1 MSQPPPLRVLVD
13 AQLPKR
19 LAHFLAFH
27 ASYDCLHTLDLPAAN
42 RTQDGSI
49 TRLSMEEKRIVITKD
64 ADFVNSFLLH
74 GQPYK
79 LLLVSTGNIST
90 DDLLELFRQF
100 LPQLTKLLAHH
111 SYVELSRTLL
121 VTHR

>member
-1 MSQPPPLRVLVD
+1 VSQPPPLRVLVD

-27 ASYDCLHTLDLPAAN
+27 AGYDCLHTLDLPAAN
-42 RTQDGSI
+42 STQDGAI
-49 TRLSMEEKRIVITKD
+49 TRLSMAEERIVITKD
-64 ADFVNSFLLH
+64 ADFVNSFLLY

-90 DDLLELFRQF
+90 TDLLELFRQF
-100 LPQLTKLLAHH
+100 LPQLTKVFAHH

>member
-1 MSQPPPLRVLVD
+1 MSRPEPLRLLVD
-13 AQLPKR
+13 AQLPR
-19 LAHFLAFH
+19 QLARFLAFH
-27 ASYDCLHTLDLPAAN
+27 AGCDCLHTLDLPAAN

-49 TRLSMEEKRIVITKD
+49 ARLSVAEKRVVITKD

-79 LLLVSTGNIST
+79 LLLVSTGNISPP
-90 DDLLELFRQF
+90 DLLDLFRRF
-100 LPQLTKLLAHH
+100 LPQLTNLLTHH

>member
-1 MSQPPPLRVLVD
+1 VSAAEPLRFLVD

-19 LAHFLAFH
+19 LADFLAFH
-27 ASYDCLHTLDLPAAN
+27 ADCDCLHTLDLPAAN

-49 TRLSMEEKRIVITKD
+49 TRLSMAEKRVVITKD

-90 DDLLELFRQF
+90 NELLEVFRQF
-100 LPQLTKLLAHH
+100 LPQLTKLFAHH
-111 SYVELSRTLL
+111 AYLELSRTLL

>member
-1 MSQPPPLRVLVD
+1 MSPAEPLRFLVD
-13 AQLPKR
+13 SQLPKR
-19 LAHFLAFH
+19 LADFLAFH
-27 ASYDCLHTLDLPAAN
+27 TGCDCLHTLDLPAAN
-42 RTQDGSI
+42 QTQDGST
-49 TRLSMEEKRIVITKD
+49 TRLSMAEQRIVITKD

-90 DDLLELFRQF
+90 NDLLALFREF
-100 LPQLTKLLAHH
+100 LPQLTKLFVHH
-111 SYVELSRTLL
+111 SYLELSRTLL

>member
-1 MSQPPPLRVLVD
+1 MSQAEPLRILVD
-13 AQLPKR
+13 AQLPR
-19 LAHFLAFH
+19 QLARFLAFH
-27 ASYDCLHTLDLPAAN
+27 AGFDSRHTLDLPAAN
-42 RTQDGSI
+42 RTQDGNIS
-49 TRLSMEEKRIVITKD
+49 RVSMEEKRVVITKD
-64 ADFVNSFLLH
+64 ADFVNSFLLQ

-90 DDLLELFRQF
+90 PDLLELFRQF
-100 LPQLTKLLAHH
+100 LPQLTKVLTHH

>member
-1 MSQPPPLRVLVD
+1 M
-13 AQLPKR
+13 
-19 LAHFLAFH
+19 
-27 ASYDCLHTLDLPAAN
+27 HTLDLPAAN

-49 TRLSMEEKRIVITKD
+49 TRLSMEEQRVVITKD

-74 GQPYK
+74 GQPHK

-90 DDLLELFRQF
+90 VDLLELFRKF
-100 LPQLTKLLAHH
+100 LPQLTQVLTHH
-111 SYVELSRTLL
+111 AYVELSRTLL

>member
-1 MSQPPPLRVLVD
+1 MSRPEPLRIIVD
-13 AQLPKR
+13 AQLPR
-19 LAHFLAFH
+19 QLARFLAFH
-27 ASYDCLHTLDLPAAN
+27 AGYDSLHTLDLPAAN

-49 TRLSMEEKRIVITKD
+49 TRLSMEEQRVVITKD

-74 GQPYK
+74 GQPHK

-90 DDLLELFRQF
+90 VDLLELFRKF
-100 LPQLTKLLAHH
+100 LPQLTQVLTHH
-111 SYVELSRTLL
+111 AYVELSRTLL

>member
-1 MSQPPPLRVLVD
+1 MSPAEPLRFLVD

-19 LAHFLAFH
+19 LAQFLAFH
-27 ASYDCLHTLDLPAAN
+27 TGCDCLHTLDLPAAN
-42 RTQDGSI
+42 QTQDGHI
-49 TRLSMEEKRIVITKD
+49 TRLLMAEKRVVITKD

-74 GQPYK
+74 GQPHK

-90 DDLLELFRQF
+90 NELLELFRQF
-100 LPQLTKLLAHH
+100 LPQLTKLFGHH
-111 SYVELSRTLL
+111 SYLELSRTLL

>member
-1 MSQPPPLRVLVD
+1 VSTAEPLRFLVD
-13 AQLPKR
+13 AQLPWR
-19 LAHFLAFH
+19 LAQFLAFH
-27 ASYDCLHTLDLPAAN
+27 TGGDCLHTLDLPAAN
-42 RTQDGSI
+42 QTQDGRI
-49 TRLSMEEKRIVITKD
+49 TQLSMAERRVVIPKD

-90 DDLLELFRQF
+90 NDLLELFREF
-100 LPQLTKLLAHH
+100 LPQLTKLFAHH
-111 SYVELSRTLL
+111 SYLELSRTLL

>member
-1 MSQPPPLRVLVD
+1 MSTAEPLRFLVD

-19 LAHFLAFH
+19 LADFLAFH
-27 ASYDCLHTLDLPAAN
+27 IGCGCLHTLNLPAAN

-49 TRLSMEEKRIVITKD
+49 TQLSMAEQRIVITKD

-90 DDLLELFRQF
+90 NDLLELFREF
-100 LPQLTKLLAHH
+100 LPQIMKLFAHH
-111 SYVELSRTLL
+111 SYLELSRTLL

>member
-1 MSQPPPLRVLVD
+1 MSTAEPLRFLVD

-19 LAHFLAFH
+19 LADFLAFH
-27 ASYDCLHTLDLPAAN
+27 TGCDCLHTLDLPAAN

-49 TRLSMEEKRIVITKD
+49 TRLSMEERRVVITKD

-90 DDLLELFRQF
+90 NELLELFRQF
-100 LPQLTKLLAHH
+100 LPQLIKLFGHH
-111 SYVELSRTLL
+111 SYLELSRTLL

>member
-1 MSQPPPLRVLVD
+1 MSTAEPLRFLVD

-19 LAHFLAFH
+19 LANFLAFH
-27 ASYDCLHTLDLPAAN
+27 TGCDCRHTLDLPAAN
-42 RTQDGSI
+42 QTQDGSI
-49 TRLSMEEKRIVITKD
+49 TRLSMAEQRIVITKD

-90 DDLLELFRQF
+90 NELLELFR
-100 LPQLTKLLAHH
+100 HH
-111 SYVELSRTLL
+111 SYLELSRTLL

>member
-1 MSQPPPLRVLVD
+1 VSTAEPLRFLVD

-19 LAHFLAFH
+19 LADFLAFH
-27 ASYDCLHTLDLPAAN
+27 TGCDCLHTLDLPAAN

-49 TRLSMEEKRIVITKD
+49 TRLSMAEKRVVITKD

-90 DDLLELFRQF
+90 NELLELFREF
-100 LPQLTKLLAHH
+100 LPQLKKLFGHH
-111 SYVELSRTLL
+111 SYLELSRMLL

>member
-1 MSQPPPLRVLVD
+1 VSPAEPLRFLVD

-19 LAHFLAFH
+19 LADFLAFH
-27 ASYDCLHTLDLPAAN
+27 TGCDCLHTLDLPAAN
-42 RTQDGSI
+42 RTQDGHI
-49 TRLSMEEKRIVITKD
+49 TRLSMDEKRVVITKD

-90 DDLLELFRQF
+90 NELLELFREF
-100 LPQLTKLLAHH
+100 LPQLTKLFAHH
-111 SYVELSRTLL
+111 SYLELSRKLL

>member
-1 MSQPPPLRVLVD
+1 MRFLVD

-19 LAHFLAFH
+19 LADFLAFH
-27 ASYDCLHTLDLPAAN
+27 TGCGCLHTLDLPAAN

-49 TRLSMEEKRIVITKD
+49 SQLSMAEQRIVITKD

-79 LLLVSTGNIST
+79 LLLVSTGNIGT
-90 DDLLELFRQF
+90 NDLLELFRDF
-100 LPQLTKLLAHH
+100 LPQILKLFAHH
-111 SYVELSRTLL
+111 SYLELSRTLL
-121 VTHR
+121 VAHR